1 MKRILISL
9 LCLCLLCG
17 CGAGSEETKSQEG
30 FCFTDDLGRTVTVSE
45 PKRVAV
51 LLGSFAQVWLLAGGQ
66 VVAAPED
73 AWGDL
78 SLELPDAVDLG
89 ANNALSLESLLSA
102 RPDFVLSSTNTA
114 QKLEWKNT
122 LESMGV
128 PVAYFNIDDFDDY
141 LRLLEICTDITGRK
155 DLYETHGV
163 LVQAQIEA
171 VLSRKPEQSPKVLC
185 MVASASSLRAK
196 GSTGNVLGAML
207 HTMGCVNIADSDSQI
222 LEDLSIEQILLEDP
236 EHIFIVQRGD
246 DAAGMQAY
254 VSRYFAEHPAWQ
266 QLTAVKEGRVHYMEK
281 NLCNLKPNH
290 RWGEAYEILEEIL
303 FHE

>member
-1 MKRILISL
+1 MKKIVILL
-9 LCLCLLCG
+9 LCLCLLWG
-17 CGAGSEETKSQEG
+17 CGAQDTETTAPKSVT
-30 FCFTDDLGRTVTVSE
+30 FTDDLGRTVTVSE

-114 QKLEWKNT
+114 QKLQWQDT

-128 PVAYFNIDDFDDY
+128 PVAYFSIDDFDDY
-141 LRLLEICTDITGRK
+141 LRLLKLCTDITGRK

-185 MVASASSLRAK
+185 MVASASALRAK
-196 GSTGNVLGAML
+196 GSQGNVLGAML
-207 HTMGCVNIADSDSQI
+207 HTMGCVNIADSDAQI

-236 EHIFIVQRGD
+236 AHIFIVQRGD

-281 NLCNLKPNH
+281 NLFNLKPNH

>member
-1 MKRILISL
+1 MKRIWISL

-17 CGAGSEETKSQEG
+17 CGAGSEETKPQEG
-30 FCFTDDLGRTVTVSE
+30 FCFTDDLGRTVTVQQ
-45 PKRVAV
+45 PQRVAV
-51 LLGSFAQVWLLAGGQ
+51 LSGSFAQVWQLAGGQ
-66 VVAAPED
+66 VVAAPDD
-73 AWGDL
+73 AWEDL
-78 SLELPDAVDLG
+78 SLELPDAVNLG
-89 ANNALSLESLLSA
+89 ATNALNLEGLMA
-102 RPDFVLSSTNTA
+102 AQPDLVLSSTNTA
-114 QKLEWKNT
+114 QKLEWQDT
-122 LESMGV
+122 LTAMGV
-128 PVAYFNIDDFDDY
+128 PVAYFSIDDFDDY
-141 LRLLEICTDITGRK
+141 LRLLDICTDITGRK

-207 HTMGCVNIADSDSQI
+207 HSMGCVNIADSDSQI
-222 LEDLSIEQILLEDP
+222 LENLSIEQILLEDP

-246 DAAGMQAY
+246 DADGMQAY

-281 NLCNLKPNH
+281 NLFNLKPNH
-290 RWGEAYEILEEIL
+290 RWGEAYEILEAI
-303 FHE
+303 FVP